1 MSTLLVA
8 VSELQ
13 VTELELRA
21 EPGEWDG
28 FTHIQVFRSQ
38 VGQDGPYEELSGS
51 WWASATLPEDAT
63 APSSVPAPDV
73 TYKVSGLTLSVI
85 VDQVTT
91 LSTTFSGTDP
101 LDASAC
107 VAQISAD
114 MSPYVAP
121 LVDAFGR
128 LTISSVKAGGQS
140 SICASGDASSVFGFS
155 EGVVVFGKD
164 PRPILHRSRT
174 SYSFRDYFGS
184 SDYFYKTRFINLL
197 SGAVSEFSQ
206 VIRCGMPD
214 DLPTSS
220 IAVGYLRCLS
230 AAGKA
235 QKNVRAII
243 QVDPQLASSQDR
255 LVTGVPQERLTDE
268 NGYVEFQLVRGLVA
282 TLVVPDMGL
291 VRKITVPDDARF
303 NLLEAGLGTDDPFDV
318 RRISITSGERRNF

>member
-38 VGQDGPYEELSGS
+38 VGQDGPYEEISGP
-51 WWASATLPEDAT
+51 WWASATMPEDAT
-63 APSSVPAPDV
+63 SISSSPASDV
-73 TYKVSGLTLSVI
+73 TYKVSGMTLSVV

-91 LSTTFSGTDP
+91 LSTTFTGTDP

-107 VAQISAD
+107 VAQIVAD

-121 LVDAFGR
+121 WTDDLGR
-128 LTISSVKAGGQS
+128 LAISSVKAGGQS
-140 SICASGDASSVFGFS
+140 SLYVAGDAAVVFGFQ
-155 EGVVVFGKD
+155 EGVAVFGKD
-164 PRPILHRSRT
+164 PHPILHSSRT
-174 SYSFRDYFGS
+174 SYVFRDYFGS
-184 SDYFYKTRFINLL
+184 SDYFYKTRFINMS
-197 SGAVSEFSQ
+197 SGAVSEFSA
-206 VIRCGMPD
+206 VIRGGMTD
-214 DLPTSS
+214 DLPTSA

-235 QKNVRAII
+235 QKNVRAVLHAEP
-243 QVDPQLASSQDR
+243 QVASAQDR
-255 LVTGVPQERLTDE
+255 LVTGTPLEKFTDD
-268 NGYVEFQLVRGLVA
+268 NGYMEFQLVRGLVA

-291 VRKITVPDDARF
+291 VRTITVPDVARF
-303 NLLEAGLGTDDPFDV
+303 NLLEPGLGSDDAFDV